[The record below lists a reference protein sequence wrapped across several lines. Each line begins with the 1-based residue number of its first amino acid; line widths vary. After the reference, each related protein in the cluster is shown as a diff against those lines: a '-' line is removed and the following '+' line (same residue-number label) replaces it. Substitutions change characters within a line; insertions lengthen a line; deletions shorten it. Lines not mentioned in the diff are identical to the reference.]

1 MEKLTA
7 LKIIEKGNISYKKI
21 KPKCRESFLKG
32 FREGFNIGKRAN
44 FIAKESK

>member
-1 MEKLTA
+1 MEKITA
-7 LKIIEKGNISYKKI
+7 LKIIEKGNMSYQKI

-44 FIAKESK
+44 FVIKERK